1 MAKIVFV
8 VQYVPFL
15 LIYLFIY
22 VSLNLYFNLEF
33 PLNNPLLPQI
43 LYYAG
48 LGYDFKFSGGKQT
61 GCRWKKVFNQNQM
74 VAVQE

>member
-1 MAKIVFV
+1 MQMAKIVFV
-8 VQYVPFL
+8 VHYVPFL

-22 VSLNLYFNLEF
+22 VSLNVS
-33 PLNNPLLPQI
+33 PQI

-61 GCRWKKVFNQNQM
+61 GCRWKKVFNHNQM